1 MGNGASP
8 TIVAALLL
16 GAVALLGQFVPST
29 ARAGGRVALVIGNA
43 DYKEAPLRNPVNDA
57 RAMAASLKDLGFDVI
72 SVENAGKAAMER
84 AIVEFTGR
92 LDENSSGLFYYAGHG
107 VQISGRNYM
116 VPVDARIR
124 SEREARIEAVGVNL
138 VLDELEYA
146 GNRLNVVILDACRN
160 NPFGRR
166 LRGASRG
173 LAAIDAGRGT
183 LIAYATSPGSVA
195 QDGDGRNGLY
205 TEELLRALRIPGLE
219 VEEVFKQV
227 RVQVSRRTDHQQ
239 IPWESS
245 SLTGQFIF
253 NRPSPKASTASS
265 TENRNETLYWKSVE
279 GSGTEEGYRAYLQE
293 FPNGV
298 FSSLAALRIEELEA
312 ASAAQSSVP
321 PPSSTVDTAMAP
333 SAIAPGSPSQ
343 SRVRGQYQIA
353 VLPED
358 GKIRCLSGLFD
369 HAELARLVSTVIRA
383 LNRSESVTA
392 AYFPDGSMIGNGG
405 DLVTRQNLWHPDGL
419 RRRPNENRAYEYGR
433 QMEVDAV
440 LLLWYEARGRGYC
453 KLLDFRAFLYDVRL
467 GKVYTAEASV
477 EDLDNLSASLIDSL
491 RAGRTVAREN

>member
-1 MGNGASP
+1 MGNRASP
-8 TIVAALLL
+8 TMVAALLL
-16 GAVALLGQFVPST
+16 GAVAVFGQFVPGT

-43 DYKEAPLRNPVNDA
+43 SYKEAPLRNPINDA

-72 SVENAGKAAMER
+72 SVENASKAAMER

-107 VQISGRNYM
+107 VQVSGRNYM

-160 NPFGRR
+160 NPFKRR

-205 TEELLRALRIPGLE
+205 TEELLRALRVPGLE

-227 RVQVSRRTDHQQ
+227 RVQVSRRTGHQQ

-253 NRPSPKASTASS
+253 NRPSPTASTASS
-265 TENRNETLYWKSVE
+265 TEKRNETLYWRSVE
-279 GSGTEEGYRAYLQE
+279 RSGTREGYRTYLQQ
-293 FPNGV
+293 FPDGV
-298 FSSLAALRIEELEA
+298 FSSLAKLRIEELEA
-312 ASAAQSSVP
+312 VSAAQSSVP
-321 PPSSTVDTAMAP
+321 SSSFAVADAVASDVSAATPTA
-333 SAIAPGSPSQ
+333 SPGS
-343 SRVRGQYQIA
+343 I
-353 VLPED
+353 
-358 GKIRCLSGLFD
+358 
-369 HAELARLVSTVIRA
+369 
-383 LNRSESVTA
+383 
-392 AYFPDGSMIGNGG
+392 
-405 DLVTRQNLWHPDGL
+405 
-419 RRRPNENRAYEYGR
+419 
-433 QMEVDAV
+433 
-440 LLLWYEARGRGYC
+440 
-453 KLLDFRAFLYDVRL
+453 
-467 GKVYTAEASV
+467 
-477 EDLDNLSASLIDSL
+477 
-491 RAGRTVAREN
+491 